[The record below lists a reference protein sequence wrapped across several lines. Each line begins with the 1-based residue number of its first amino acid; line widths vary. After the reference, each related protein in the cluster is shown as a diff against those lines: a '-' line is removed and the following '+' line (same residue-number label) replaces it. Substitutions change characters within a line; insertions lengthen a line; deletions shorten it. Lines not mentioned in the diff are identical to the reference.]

1 MKRRV
6 FVVCVDRDNDIGRK
20 INIEGPIVGRERNIE
35 AGQKLILKDPTE
47 SDANTIF
54 AALKKMDEA
63 KKQFRGVDIVTIT
76 GKGKTGLKS
85 DKEINRQLD
94 ILQKNYDIEGW
105 ILVTDGM
112 EDTQV
117 IPLLQSRAKILSTEQ
132 VIIKQAQAVE
142 STFYTVKEALKDP
155 GMARLFLG
163 IPGILL
169 LVFFALGQY
178 SFQAIALIAGAYLLL
193 KGFGIEER
201 IINMFKMI
209 TTSLTEQRVSVVM
222 YVAAILSPFFGLWL
236 AYLQFISSDF
246 VELSIDLI
254 SILRII
260 YPFFALMAILLLLG
274 RAIDSIYTKK
284 AYKLGKYL
292 LQGVSVIAVWA
303 ILDAGTLVFLRQADL
318 AWFPANIMTAL
329 VALIITMRIAKVFD
343 IRDRVTTALIGLN
356 VSDEEGNIL
365 GKVIDVNKR
374 KKSILFQQG
383 KKQVEKKKT
392 HFTLK
397 KGRLVLLA

>member
-1 MKRRV
+1 MKRKV

-20 INIEGPIVGRERNIE
+20 TNIKGPIVGRERNID
-35 AGQKLILKDPTE
+35 AGQKLIMKDPTE

-63 KKQFRGVDIVTIT
+63 KKQFKGVDIVTLT
-76 GKGKTGLKS
+76 GKGKLGLQS

-94 ILQKNYDIEGW
+94 ILQKNYNIDGW

-117 IPLLQSRAKILSTEQ
+117 LPLLQSRAKIISTEQ

-142 STFYTVKEALKDP
+142 STFYTIKEALRDP

-163 IPGILL
+163 VPGILL

-178 SFQAIALIAGAYLLL
+178 SFQAIALITGVYLLL
-193 KGFGIEER
+193 KGFGIEDR

-209 TTSLTEQRVSVVM
+209 TTSLSEQRVSVVM
-222 YVAAILSPFFGLWL
+222 YLAAILSPFFGLWL

-246 VELSIDLI
+246 VEIGIDLI

-260 YPFFALMAILLLLG
+260 YPFFALMAVLLLLG
-274 RAIDSIYTKK
+274 RAIDSMYTKK

-329 VALIITMRIAKVFD
+329 VALIITMRIAKAFD
-343 IRDRVTTALIGLN
+343 IRDRVTKAFIGLN

-365 GKVIDVNKR
+365 GKVTDVNKR
-374 KKSILFQQG
+374 KKTITYKEG
-383 KKQVEKKKT
+383 NKEVEKKKI

-397 KGRLVLLA
+397 DGRIILIA